1 MGARL
6 MEGTGRGT
14 KFVPPLAW
22 VGRSTERSFQGAK
35 NNLRSVGGVG
45 GGCLG
50 GEFSK
55 CTFHQKRAKVLL
67 GTPIAAALREGVPF
81 DLGTN

>member
-45 GGCLG
+45 GGVPWRRI
-50 GEFSK
+50 FKMHISP
-55 CTFHQKRAKVLL
+55 KRAKVLL
-67 GTPIAAALREGVPF
+67 GTPIAAALREGVPY

>member
-35 NNLRSVGGVG
+35 NNLRSVGGG
-45 GGCLG
+45 GGGALEENFQNAHFTKNG
-50 GEFSK
+50 RKFYLAPPLPRRSE
-55 CTFHQKRAKVLL
+55 RAYRM
-67 GTPIAAALREGVPF
+67 T
-81 DLGTN
+81 